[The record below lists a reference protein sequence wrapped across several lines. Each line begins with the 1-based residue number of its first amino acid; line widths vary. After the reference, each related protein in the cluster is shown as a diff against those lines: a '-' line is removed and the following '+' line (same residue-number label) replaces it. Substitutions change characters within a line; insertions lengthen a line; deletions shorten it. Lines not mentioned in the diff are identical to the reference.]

1 MDAISVTRKI
11 ARANYFNKFASKN
24 AISPLLMNVAKRP
37 ETLGASALGGL
48 YGGMQ
53 GYDNATDDQKGVGA
67 IGGALAGAVGGGILG
82 GTAGSVYRSMTGGK
96 KGLIARYNESS
107 KKLDRLAKKKK
118 AESGF
123 FKTWYKPY
131 TSRKGDYMN
140 QEVKYKG
147 ETMGRLDKLKQQMS
161 EITDNRNLSHK
172 KQVKKV
178 DKLMNKTPM
187 GKYVKDRDEL
197 IGNAAKVGLGGW
209 MGLSAINSARD
220 FGAAP
225 DPASVA
231 SDLIN
236 KSENGNKLSPRE
248 MMLLQQKLK
257 QINQ

>member
-24 AISPLLMNVAKRP
+24 AISPLLMNVVKRP
-37 ETLGASALGGL
+37 ETLGASAVGGL

-53 GYDNATDDQKGVGA
+53 GYNNATDDQKGVGA
-67 IGGALAGAVGGGILG
+67 LGGAFAGAVGGGILG
-82 GTAGSVYRSMTGGK
+82 GTAGSVYRSMTSGK
-96 KGLIARYNESS
+96 KGLISRYSDSS
-107 KKLDRLAKKKK
+107 DKLERLAKKKK

-147 ETMGRLDKLKQQMS
+147 QTMGRLDKLKQKMS
-161 EITDNRNLSHK
+161 DISENRNLSHK
-172 KQVKKV
+172 KQIKKI
-178 DKLMNKTPM
+178 DKLVAKDTL
-187 GKYVKDRDEL
+187 GKYVKNRDEL
-197 IGNAAKVGLGGW
+197 IGNAAKLGLGGW
-209 MGLSAINSARD
+209 MGMSTLGVAKD
-220 FGAAP
+220 FGSKP

-231 SDLIN
+231 SDLVY

-248 MMLLQQKLK
+248 VMLLQQK
-257 QINQ
+257 INELEK